1 MLIFI
6 EVGIEEKRMAQ
17 NTDNTELP
25 KILRNY
31 SMIRDGFMGSSSWD
45 DVILIDHVSTEL
57 IC

>member
-1 MLIFI
+1 
-6 EVGIEEKRMAQ
+6 MAQ

-31 SMIRDGFMGSSSWD
+31 FMIRDGFMGSSAWGD
-45 DVILIDHVSTEL
+45 ELLIDHVSTEL